1 MLRFSAC
8 DASRPGHA
16 PSNRFELVQN
26 RFEDYQSA
34 MIALP
39 LPLVSSLIL
48 GFLFLRLMVQDR
60 RTTWVAA
67 LLGMLALQG
76 GIITL
81 AQHHGME
88 MAQVVQPVTA
98 MMLPPLAWLA
108 WKADGM
114 GQRVGAGDFAHAA
127 PPALAL
133 ALVETKSL
141 LLDTYI
147 PLVYAGYGLAI
158 CLALHNA
165 GPDLPRARLG
175 QGGLPRLVWGG
186 VAAALCLSAL
196 SDFGIAL
203 ALALGQ
209 AAHVALIIDLS
220 TSAILFGMGL
230 LALAAVQSAGS
241 APDEGPAEAGAPSE
255 DDQALVARLDAL
267 MQSRQPWR
275 DPDLTLAQL
284 ARRLSVPAKRLSTAV
299 NLVTGENISRHVN
312 GHRIRAACAALKG
325 GANATEAML
334 EGGFITKS
342 NFNREFRRVTGKT
355 PTTWQ
360 AEHRT

>member
-1 MLRFSAC
+1 
-8 DASRPGHA
+8 
-16 PSNRFELVQN
+16 
-26 RFEDYQSA
+26 

-60 RTTWVAA
+60 RASWIAA

-81 AQHHGME
+81 AQHFGLE
-88 MAQVVQPVTA
+88 MARMVQPVTA
-98 MMLPPLAWLA
+98 MMLPAFAWLA

-114 GQRVGAGDFAHAA
+114 GRRLGATDLAHAA
-127 PPALAL
+127 APALAL
-133 ALVETKSL
+133 ALVGTESL
-141 LLDTYI
+141 LLDAYI

-158 CLALHNA
+158 GLALHHT
-165 GPDLPRARLG
+165 GPDLPRIRLG

-196 SDFGIAL
+196 SDLGIAL

-209 AAHVALIIDLS
+209 AAHVPVIIDLS
-220 TSAILFGMGL
+220 TSAILLGLGL
-230 LALAAVQSAGS
+230 LALAAERMAGN
-241 APDEGPAEAGAPSE
+241 AAAEGPAEAGVPSE

-267 MQSRQPWR
+267 MQSRQLWR

-284 ARRLSVPAKRLSTAV
+284 ARRLSVPAKRLSAAV
-299 NLVTGENISRHVN
+299 NLVTGDNISRHVN
-312 GHRIRAACAALKG
+312 GYRIRAASAALRG
-325 GANATEAML
+325 GASATEAML

-342 NFNREFRRVTGKT
+342 NFNREFRRITGKA
-355 PTTWQ
+355 PTEWQ
-360 AEHRT
+360 AAHRA